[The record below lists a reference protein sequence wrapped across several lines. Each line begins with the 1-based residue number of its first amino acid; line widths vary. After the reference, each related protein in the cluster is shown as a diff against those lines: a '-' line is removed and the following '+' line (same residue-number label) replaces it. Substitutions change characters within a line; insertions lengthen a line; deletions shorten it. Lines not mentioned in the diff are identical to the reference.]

1 MCNPAFAAVPVA
13 AYAANTI
20 INPKGGDGP
29 TDDRKKQ
36 MEDYRNM
43 SDEERTEY
51 EIQWAEGHGGWGGES
66 RFGNSQDASDFYQSH
81 GYDRGGEGFDYSNT
95 YSNMPRPRWMQGIY
109 EELRES
115 GEDARPEVHAI
126 NPMAYSGFGRRSPP
140 RGGGRGGPQLLPG
153 TRHLP
158 AFRGEIPENYNDP
171 TGQGPRG
178 SLFIP
183 GTRYNPR
190 HR

>member
-36 MEDYRNM
+36 MENYRNM
-43 SDEERTEY
+43 SAEDRTKY
-51 EIQWAEGHGGWGGES
+51 EIKWAEGHGGWGGHAQQGTQQS
-66 RFGNSQDASDFYQSH
+66 SSDFFRSH
-81 GYDRGGEGFDYSNT
+81 GYDRGGKGFDYSST

-115 GEDARPEVHAI
+115 GQDTRPEVHAI
-126 NPMAYSGFGRRSPP
+126 NPGMYGGNALRSPRSRLQMGANSTAASAQSGLYIP
-140 RGGGRGGPQLLPG
+140 R
-153 TRHLP
+153 
-158 AFRGEIPENYNDP
+158 
-171 TGQGPRG
+171 
-178 SLFIP
+178 
-183 GTRYNPR
+183 
-190 HR
+190 